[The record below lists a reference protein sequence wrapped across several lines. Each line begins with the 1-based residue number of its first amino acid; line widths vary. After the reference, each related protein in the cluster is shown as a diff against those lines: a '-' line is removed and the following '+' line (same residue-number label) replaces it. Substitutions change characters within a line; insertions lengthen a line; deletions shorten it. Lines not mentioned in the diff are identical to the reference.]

1 MMRTYE
7 EVIRQIEN
15 THRFGNLPGVEVMEH
30 VLKQLASINGKLP
43 FVHIAGTNGKGSVC
57 AFMTEIFRRS
67 GLKAGAFISPHVV
80 VFEERISV
88 NGQMISRE
96 DVARLGNKLLDT
108 DFGVN
113 LTMFDYCLAMAL
125 MYFTEQDCDIVVIET
140 GLGGRLDSTNAI
152 GLPLATVITKI
163 GYDHVAILG
172 DKLEDIAR
180 EKAGIIKTGS
190 HVFSEQQEEEA
201 EAVIRDAADKCQV
214 QLTFVTKEEIEAA
227 SKYNLRLLGVHQWE
241 NAALAKLAAEYVLE
255 KFINAAVTDGNKL
268 KKNEPA
274 AEPSSGTSEVMTVNI
289 SKLNES
295 EIITALRETVWQ
307 GRMEI
312 LSQKPFFMVDGAH
325 NGHGVLALRDSL
337 KTLYPC
343 EKFHMIMAV
352 MADKDYK
359 AMVEE
364 ILPYA
369 EDFVAVN
376 MDNSRALQAKDLAEF
391 INSRGVKADC
401 VDSVE
406 EALKTLRAD
415 TKNLAFGSLYFI
427 GEIKE
432 RY

>member
-1 MMRTYE
+1 
-7 EVIRQIEN
+7 
-15 THRFGNLPGVEVMEH
+15 MEH
-30 VLKQLASINGKLP
+30 VLKQLAGINGKLP

-57 AFMTEIFRRS
+57 AFMTEIFRKS

-80 VFEERISV
+80 FFEERISV

-125 MYFTEQDCDIVVIET
+125 MYFTEQGCDIMVIET

-227 SKYNLRLLGVHQWE
+227 SKYNLSLLGVHQWE
-241 NAALAKLAAEYVLE
+241 NAAVAKLAAEYVLE

-268 KKNEPA
+268 KKNEP
-274 AEPSSGTSEVMTVNI
+274 
-289 SKLNES
+289 
-295 EIITALRETVWQ
+295 EIISALRETVWQ

-364 ILPYA
+364 LLPYA

-427 GEIKE
+427 GEIKG

>member
-1 MMRTYE
+1 
-7 EVIRQIEN
+7 
-15 THRFGNLPGVEVMEH
+15 MEH
-30 VLKQLASINGKLP
+30 VLKQLAGINGKLP

-57 AFMTEIFRRS
+57 AFMTEIFRKS

-125 MYFTEQDCDIVVIET
+125 MYFTEQDCDIMVIET

-227 SKYNLRLLGVHQWE
+227 SKYNLSLLGVHQWE
-241 NAALAKLAAEYVLE
+241 NAAVAKLAAEHVLE

-268 KKNEPA
+268 KKNEP
-274 AEPSSGTSEVMTVNI
+274 
-289 SKLNES
+289 
-295 EIITALRETVWQ
+295 EIISALRETVWQ

-364 ILPYA
+364 LLPYA

-427 GEIKE
+427 GEIKG

>member
-1 MMRTYE
+1 
-7 EVIRQIEN
+7 
-15 THRFGNLPGVEVMEH
+15 MEH
-30 VLKQLASINGKLP
+30 VLKQLTGINGKLP

-57 AFMTEIFRRS
+57 AFMTEIFRKS

-125 MYFTEQDCDIVVIET
+125 MYFTEQDCDIMVIET

-227 SKYNLRLLGVHQWE
+227 SKYNLSLLGVHQWE
-241 NAALAKLAAEYVLE
+241 NAAVAKLAAEYVLE

-268 KKNEPA
+268 KKNEP
-274 AEPSSGTSEVMTVNI
+274 
-289 SKLNES
+289 
-295 EIITALRETVWQ
+295 EIISALRETVWQ

-364 ILPYA
+364 LLPYA

-427 GEIKE
+427 GEIKG

>member
-1 MMRTYE
+1 MYSMMRTYE

-30 VLKQLASINGKLP
+30 VLKQLAGINGKLP

-57 AFMTEIFRRS
+57 AFMTQIFRKS
-67 GLKAGAFISPHVV
+67 GLKTGAFISPHVV

-125 MYFTEQDCDIVVIET
+125 MYFTEQGCDIVVIET

-172 DKLEDIAR
+172 DKLRDIAR

-190 HVFSEQQEEEA
+190 RVFSEQQEEEA

-241 NAALAKLAAEYVLE
+241 NAAMAKLAAEYVLE
-255 KFINAAVTDGNKL
+255 KFINAAVTD
-268 KKNEPA
+268 
-274 AEPSSGTSEVMTVNI
+274 VMAVNI

-295 EIITALRETVWQ
+295 EIITALSETVWQ

-364 ILPYA
+364 LLPYA

-415 TKNLAFGSLYFI
+415 AKNLAFGSLYFI

>member
-1 MMRTYE
+1 M
-7 EVIRQIEN
+7 
-15 THRFGNLPGVEVMEH
+15 G
-30 VLKQLASINGKLP
+30 
-43 FVHIAGTNGKGSVC
+43 
-57 AFMTEIFRRS
+57 
-67 GLKAGAFISPHVV
+67 
-80 VFEERISV
+80 
-88 NGQMISRE
+88 
-96 DVARLGNKLLDT
+96 
-108 DFGVN
+108 
-113 LTMFDYCLAMAL
+113 
-125 MYFTEQDCDIVVIET
+125 
-140 GLGGRLDSTNAI
+140 
-152 GLPLATVITKI
+152 
-163 GYDHVAILG
+163 
-172 DKLEDIAR
+172 
-180 EKAGIIKTGS
+180 
-190 HVFSEQQEEEA
+190 
-201 EAVIRDAADKCQV
+201 
-214 QLTFVTKEEIEAA
+214 
-227 SKYNLRLLGVHQWE
+227 
-241 NAALAKLAAEYVLE
+241 NAAVAKLAAEYVLE

-268 KKNEPA
+268 KKNKPA
-274 AEPSSGTSEVMTVNI
+274 AEPGSETSDVMAVNI
-289 SKLNES
+289 SKLNEL

-312 LSQKPFFMVDGAH
+312 LSQNPFFMVDGAH

-364 ILPYA
+364 LLPYA

-376 MDNSRALQAKDLAEF
+376 MDNSRALQAKNLAEF

-415 TKNLAFGSLYFI
+415 AKNLAFGSLYFI

>member
-15 THRFGNLPGVEVMEH
+15 THRFGNLPGVEVMGH

-43 FVHIAGTNGKGSVC
+43 FVHVAGTNGKGSVC
-57 AFMTEIFRRS
+57 AFMTQIFKES
-67 GLKAGAFISPHVV
+67 GLRVGTFISPHVV

-88 NGQMISRE
+88 NGQMISRD
-96 DVARLGNKLLDT
+96 DVARLGNRMLDT

-125 MYFTEQDCDIVVIET
+125 MYFTEQNCDIAVIET

-172 DKLEDIAR
+172 DNLADIAG
-180 EKAGIIKTGS
+180 EKAGIIKSGS
-190 HVFSEQQEEEA
+190 RVFSEIQESEA
-201 EAVIRDAADKCQV
+201 AAVIRQAADKCHV
-214 QLTFVTKEEIEAA
+214 ELTFVTKEEIEKA

-241 NAALAKLAAEYVLE
+241 NAAVAKLAAEYVLE
-255 KFINAAVTDGNKL
+255 QKKSDKDKKTAAPD
-268 KKNEPA
+268 
-274 AEPSSGTSEVMTVNI
+274 SGTLDAGAMNI
-289 SKLNES
+289 SRLSES
-295 EIITALRETVWQ
+295 EIISALRETTWQ

-312 LSQKPFFMVDGAH
+312 LSQNPFFMVDGAH

-364 ILPYA
+364 LLPYA
-369 EDFVAVN
+369 RDFVAVN
-376 MDNSRALQAKDLAEF
+376 MDNSRALQAKDLADF
-391 INSRGVKADC
+391 INSKGVRAAC
-401 VDSVE
+401 VDSVD
-406 EALKTLRAD
+406 EALKTLRTD
-415 TKNLAFGSLYFI
+415 TRNLAFGSLYFI

>member
-1 MMRTYE
+1 MRTYE

-30 VLKQLASINGKLP
+30 VLKQLAGINGKLP

-57 AFMTEIFRRS
+57 AFMTQIFRKS
-67 GLKAGAFISPHVV
+67 GLKTGAFISPHVV

-125 MYFTEQDCDIVVIET
+125 MYFTEQGCDIVVIET

-172 DKLEDIAR
+172 DKLGDIAR

-190 HVFSEQQEEEA
+190 RVFSEQQEEEA

-241 NAALAKLAAEYVLE
+241 NAAVAKLAAEYVLE
-255 KFINAAVTDGNKL
+255 KFINAAVTD
-268 KKNEPA
+268 
-274 AEPSSGTSEVMTVNI
+274 VMAVNI

-295 EIITALRETVWQ
+295 EIITSLRETVWQ

-312 LSQKPFFMVDGAH
+312 LSQNPFFMVDGAH

-364 ILPYA
+364 LLPYA

-415 TKNLAFGSLYFI
+415 AKNLAFGSLYFI

>member
-43 FVHIAGTNGKGSVC
+43 FVHVAGTNGKGSVC
-57 AFMTEIFRRS
+57 AFMTQIFKES
-67 GLKAGAFISPHVV
+67 GLRVGTFISPHVV

-96 DVARLGNKLLDT
+96 DVARLGNRLLDT

-125 MYFTEQDCDIVVIET
+125 MYFTEQNCDIAVIET

-172 DKLEDIAR
+172 DNLADIAG
-180 EKAGIIKTGS
+180 EKAGIIKSGS
-190 HVFSEQQEEEA
+190 RVFSEIQESEA
-201 EAVIRDAADKCQV
+201 AAVIRQAADKCHV
-214 QLTFVTKEEIEAA
+214 ELTFVTKEEIEKA

-241 NAALAKLAAEYVLE
+241 NAAVAKLAAEYVLE
-255 KFINAAVTDGNKL
+255 QKKSDKDKKTAAPD
-268 KKNEPA
+268 
-274 AEPSSGTSEVMTVNI
+274 SGTLDAGAMNI
-289 SKLNES
+289 NRLNES
-295 EIITALRETVWQ
+295 EIISALRETTWQ

-312 LSQKPFFMVDGAH
+312 LSQNPFFMVDGAH

-364 ILPYA
+364 LLPYA
-369 EDFVAVN
+369 RDFVAVN
-376 MDNSRALQAKDLAEF
+376 MDNSRALQAKDLADF
-391 INSRGVKADC
+391 INSKGVRAAC
-401 VDSVE
+401 VDSVD
-406 EALKTLRAD
+406 EALKTLRTD
-415 TKNLAFGSLYFI
+415 TRNLAFGSLYFI

>member
-1 MMRTYE
+1 MRTYE

-15 THRFGNLPGVEVMEH
+15 THRFGKLPGVEVMEH
-30 VLKQLASINGKLP
+30 VLKQLAGINGKLP

-57 AFMTEIFRRS
+57 AFMTEIFRKS

-80 VFEERISV
+80 AFEERISV

-125 MYFTEQDCDIVVIET
+125 MYFTEQDCDIMVIET

-172 DKLEDIAR
+172 DKLEDIAW

-227 SKYNLRLLGVHQWE
+227 SKYNLSLLGVHQWE
-241 NAALAKLAAEYVLE
+241 NAAVAKLAAEYVLE

-268 KKNEPA
+268 KKNEP
-274 AEPSSGTSEVMTVNI
+274 
-289 SKLNES
+289 
-295 EIITALRETVWQ
+295 EIISALRETVWQ

-312 LSQKPFFMVDGAH
+312 MSQKPFFMVDGAH

-364 ILPYA
+364 LLPYA

-427 GEIKE
+427 GEIKG

>member
-1 MMRTYE
+1 
-7 EVIRQIEN
+7 
-15 THRFGNLPGVEVMEH
+15 MEH
-30 VLKQLASINGKLP
+30 VLKQLAGINGKLP

-57 AFMTEIFRRS
+57 AFMTEIFRKS

-125 MYFTEQDCDIVVIET
+125 MYFTEQDCDIMVIET

-172 DKLEDIAR
+172 DKLEDIAW

-227 SKYNLRLLGVHQWE
+227 SKYNLSLLGVHQWE
-241 NAALAKLAAEYVLE
+241 NAAVAKLAAEYVLE

-268 KKNEPA
+268 KKNEP
-274 AEPSSGTSEVMTVNI
+274 
-289 SKLNES
+289 
-295 EIITALRETVWQ
+295 EIISALRETVWQ

-364 ILPYA
+364 LLPYA

-427 GEIKE
+427 GEIKG